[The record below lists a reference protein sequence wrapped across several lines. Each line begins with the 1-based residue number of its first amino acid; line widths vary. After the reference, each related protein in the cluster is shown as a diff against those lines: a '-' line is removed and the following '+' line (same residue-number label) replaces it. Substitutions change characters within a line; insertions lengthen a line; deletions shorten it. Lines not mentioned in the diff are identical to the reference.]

1 MHEIVRQVLSHL
13 RGMWQ
18 YRWYGVAVA
27 WLVCVIGWVV
37 VFLLP
42 NQYEANARVYVDT
55 QSVLKPLLSGLA
67 VQPNVDQQIAMMS
80 RTLISR
86 PNLERVIRMS
96 DLDIKLKTN
105 EEREKLVDKLG
116 KEIKLGGTG
125 RDNLYSITYSST
137 KPEEAKRVVQSLL
150 TIFVEGSLGDK
161 RKDADSAKRFL
172 DEQIKL
178 YEQKLVVA
186 ENALKEFKRQNMGM
200 MPSQGRDFV
209 SKLQEAQARLSQAR
223 LELREA
229 ENARDAFKKQLSAVH
244 EGIQEPDLL
253 VERGA
258 AVSGQEP
265 VFRASPELEKRID
278 GLKQKLDAL
287 QLSFTDRHPDVVAA
301 KRVLEQLETQK
312 KEEIDKLRK
321 ELQEREKKGGAP
333 SSVARGA
340 RGAGANPVVQ
350 QLTVSLSEAE
360 AAVAALRTRVA
371 EFENQYNE
379 LRKGANAVPQ
389 IEADLVQLNRDYDVN
404 KKNYETLLARRESA
418 QISGEMESSA
428 GVMDFR
434 VIDPP
439 RVPPTPVAPKRP
451 LLMWLVL
458 VVGVGAGVALTF
470 LMSQVRPVFN
480 DRGTLQELANLP
492 ILGTVAMKWTERD
505 VRRQRRGVLALAMSI
520 ASLFGSFGIA
530 MAALSLLGRA

>member
-1 MHEIVRQVLSHL
+1 MHEVVKQILSYL

-27 WLVCVIGWVV
+27 WMFCLVGWVV

-42 NQYEANARVYVDT
+42 NEYEANARVYVDT
-55 QSVLKPLLSGLA
+55 QSVLKPLLTGLA

-116 KEIKLGGTG
+116 KEIRLGGTG
-125 RDNLYSITYSST
+125 RDNLYSITYAAT

-161 RKDADSAKRFL
+161 RKDADSAKRFI

-209 SKLQEAQARLSQAR
+209 SKLQEAQARLTQAR

-229 ENARDAFKKQLSAVH
+229 ENSRDAFKKQLSGLQDGV
-244 EGIQEPDLL
+244 QEPDLL
-253 VERGA
+253 ADRA
-258 AVSGQEP
+258 AGTGPNPELTAK
-265 VFRASPELEKRID
+265 ASPDLEKRIE
-278 GLKQKLDAL
+278 GLKQKLDSL
-287 QLSFTDRHPDVVAA
+287 LLSYTDRHPDVLAT

-312 KEEIDKLRK
+312 KEEIAKARK
-321 ELQEREKKGGAP
+321 ELQEQKKGAP
-333 SSVARGA
+333 ATTSVRARNPGT
-340 RGAGANPVVQ
+340 NPVVQ
-350 QLTVSLSEAE
+350 QLTVSMSEAE
-360 AAVAALRTRVA
+360 AAVAALRTRAA
-371 EFENQYNE
+371 EFENQFNE
-379 LRKGANAVPQ
+379 LKKGANAVPQ

-418 QISGEMESSA
+418 QISGEMESNA

-434 VIDPP
+434 IIDPP

-458 VVGVGAGVALTF
+458 AVGVGAGVALTF

-480 DRGTLQELANLP
+480 DRTMLQEITNLP

-505 VRRQRRGVLALAMSI
+505 VRKQRRGVLALVLSI
-520 ASLFGSFGIA
+520 ASLFGSFGVV
-530 MAALSLLGRA
+530 MALLTLTGRA

>member
-1 MHEIVRQVLSHL
+1 MHDVVKQLLSYL

-18 YRWYGVAVA
+18 YRWYGVVVA
-27 WLVCVIGWVV
+27 WLVCIIGWVV
-37 VFLLP
+37 IFLLP
-42 NQYEANARVYVDT
+42 NQYEASARVYVDT

-105 EEREKLVDKLG
+105 VERERLVDTLG
-116 KEIKLGGTG
+116 KEIRLGGTG
-125 RDNLYSITYSST
+125 RDNLYSITFAAT

-161 RKDADSAKRFL
+161 RKDADSAKRFI

-186 ENALKEFKRQNMGM
+186 ENALKEFKRQNIGM

-209 SKLQEAQARLSQAR
+209 SKLQDAQSRLNQAR
-223 LELREA
+223 LELKEA
-229 ENARDAFKKQLSAVH
+229 ENSRDAFKKQLSAAQ
-244 EGIQEPDLL
+244 EGVQEPDLL
-253 VERGA
+253 AERA
-258 AVSGQEP
+258 ATSTSSNAT
-265 VFRASPELEKRID
+265 FRASPELEKRID
-278 GLKQKLDAL
+278 AMKQKLDAL
-287 QLSFTDRHPDVVAA
+287 QLNFTDRHPDVVGA
-301 KRVLEQLETQK
+301 KRVLEQLEIQK
-312 KEEIDKLRK
+312 KEEIAKLRK
-321 ELQEREKKGGAP
+321 ESQEHKAATP
-333 SSVARGA
+333 VARGA
-340 RGAGANPVVQ
+340 RGSTNNPVLQ
-350 QLTVSLSEAE
+350 QLTVSLAEAE
-360 AAVAALRTRVA
+360 AAVAALRTRSA
-371 EFENQYNE
+371 EFEAQYIE
-379 LRKGANAVPQ
+379 LKKGANAVPQ
-389 IEADLVQLNRDYDVN
+389 VEADLVQLNRDYEVN

-418 QISGEMESSA
+418 QISGEMESNA

-434 VIDPP
+434 IIDPP

-458 VVGVGAGVALTF
+458 AVGVGAGIALAL

-480 DRGTLQELANLP
+480 DRSTLQDMANLP
-492 ILGTVAMKWTERD
+492 ILGTVAMKWTARD
-505 VRRQRRGVLALAMSI
+505 VKAQRRGMLALAVSI
-520 ASLFGSFGIA
+520 ASLFGSFGLVMA
-530 MAALSLLGRA
+530 MLSLTGRA

>member
-1 MHEIVRQVLSHL
+1 
-13 RGMWQ
+13 MWQ
-18 YRWYGVAVA
+18 YRWYGVAVT
-27 WLVCVIGWVV
+27 WLVCVIGWIV

-105 EEREKLVDKLG
+105 EEREKLVDALG

-125 RDNLYSITYSST
+125 RDNLYSITYTAT

-161 RKDADSAKRFL
+161 RKDADSAKRFI

-186 ENALKEFKRQNMGM
+186 ENALKEFKRQNLGM

-209 SKLQEAQARLSQAR
+209 SKLQEAQSRLTQAR
-223 LELREA
+223 LDLREA
-229 ENARDAFKKQLSAVH
+229 ENSRDAFKKQLGSIQDGV
-244 EGIQEPDLL
+244 QEPDLL
-253 VERGA
+253 AERG
-258 AVSGQEP
+258 SGQGGEP
-265 VFRASPELEKRID
+265 VFRASADLEKRIE
-278 GLKQKLDAL
+278 GLEQKLDAL
-287 QLSFTDRHPDVVAA
+287 QLSFTDRHPDVIAT
-301 KRVLEQLETQK
+301 KRVMDQLEVQK

-321 ELQEREKKGGAP
+321 EYLQKKKAP
-333 SSVARGA
+333 STPTTVGRTSGA
-340 RGAGANPVVQ
+340 SPVVQ

-360 AAVAALRTRVA
+360 AAVAALRARVA
-371 EFENQYNE
+371 EFEGQYNE
-379 LRKGANAVPQ
+379 LKKGANAVPQ
-389 IEADLVQLNRDYDVN
+389 IEADLVQLNRDYEVN

-418 QISGEMESSA
+418 QISGEMESNA

-434 VIDPP
+434 IIDPP

-458 VVGVGAGVALTF
+458 AVGVGAGVALTF

-480 DRGTLQELANLP
+480 DRTTLQEITSLP

-505 VRRQRRGVLALAMSI
+505 VRKQRRGVLALVASI
-520 ASLFGSFGIA
+520 AGLFGSFGIV
-530 MAALSLLGRA
+530 MAVLTLTGRA

>member
-1 MHEIVRQVLSHL
+1 
-13 RGMWQ
+13 
-18 YRWYGVAVA
+18 
-27 WLVCVIGWVV
+27 
-37 VFLLP
+37 
-42 NQYEANARVYVDT
+42 VYVDT
-55 QSVLKPLLSGLA
+55 QSVLKPLLAGLA

-105 EEREKLVDKLG
+105 EEREKLIDLLA

-125 RDNLYSITYSST
+125 RDNLYTITYTAT

-178 YEQKLVVA
+178 YEQKLVAA
-186 ENALKEFKRQNMGM
+186 ENALKEFKRTNMGM

-209 SKLQEAQARLSQAR
+209 SKLQEAQLRLNQAR
-223 LELREA
+223 MELREA
-229 ENARDAFKKQLSAVH
+229 ENSRDAYKKQISAVQ

-253 VERGA
+253 AERSSSTVAGE
-258 AVSGQEP
+258 VQ
-265 VFRASPELEKRID
+265 FRASPELEKRID
-278 GLKQKLDAL
+278 GLKQKLDQL
-287 QLSFTDRHPDVVAA
+287 QLSFTDRHPDVLTT
-301 KRVLEQLETQK
+301 KRVLDQLETQK
-312 KEEIDKLRK
+312 KEEIAKLKK
-321 ELQEREKKGGAP
+321 EYESKKKDAP
-333 SSVARGA
+333 AATNRTARGM
-340 RGAGANPVVQ
+340 GTNPVLQ
-350 QLTVSLSEAE
+350 QLTVSLAETE
-360 AAVAALRTRVA
+360 AAVAALRTRAA
-371 EFENQYNE
+371 EFEQQFNE
-379 LRKGANAVPQ
+379 LKKGAHAIPQ
-389 IEADLVQLNRDYDVN
+389 VEADFVQLNRDYEVN
-404 KKNYETLLARRESA
+404 KKNFETLLARRESA

-434 VIDPP
+434 IVDPP

-458 VVGVGAGVALTF
+458 AVGLGAGIALTF

-480 DRGTLQELANLP
+480 DRSSLQDFANLP
-492 ILGTVAMKWTERD
+492 ILGTVSMKWTERD
-505 VRRQRRGVLALAMSI
+505 VKRQRRGILALSMSV
-520 ASLFGSFGIA
+520 ASLFGSFGVL
-530 MAALSLLGRA
+530 MALLTLTGRA

>member
-1 MHEIVRQVLSHL
+1 MHEVVKQLLSYL

-18 YRWYGVAVA
+18 YRWFGVGVA
-27 WLVCVIGWVV
+27 WLVCVVGWVV
-37 VFLLP
+37 VVLLP
-42 NQYEANARVYVDT
+42 NQYAASARVYVDT
-55 QSVLKPLLSGLA
+55 QSVLKPLLAGLA

-105 EEREKLVDKLG
+105 EERERLIDYLA

-125 RDNLYSITYSST
+125 RDNLYTITYTAT

-178 YEQKLVVA
+178 YEQKLVAA
-186 ENALKEFKRQNMGM
+186 ENSLKEFKRTNMGM

-209 SKLQEAQARLSQAR
+209 SKLQEAQLRLNQAR
-223 LELREA
+223 MELREA
-229 ENARDAFKKQLSAVH
+229 ENSRDAYKKQISAVQ

-253 VERGA
+253 AERSSSTVAGE
-258 AVSGQEP
+258 VQ
-265 VFRASPELEKRID
+265 FRASPELEKRID
-278 GLKQKLDAL
+278 GLKQKLDQL
-287 QLSFTDRHPDVVAA
+287 QLSFTDRHPDVLAT
-301 KRVLEQLETQK
+301 KRVLDQLETQR
-312 KEEIDKLRK
+312 KEEIAKLKK
-321 ELQEREKKGGAP
+321 EYESKKKDAP
-333 SSVARGA
+333 AATTSRAARGM
-340 RGAGANPVVQ
+340 GTNPVLQ
-350 QLTVSLSEAE
+350 QLTVSLAETE
-360 AAVAALRTRVA
+360 AAVAALRTRAA
-371 EFENQYNE
+371 EFEQQFNE
-379 LRKGANAVPQ
+379 LKKGAHAIPQ
-389 IEADLVQLNRDYDVN
+389 VEADFVQLNRDYEVN
-404 KKNYETLLARRESA
+404 KKNFETLLARRESA

-434 VIDPP
+434 IIDPP

-458 VVGVGAGVALTF
+458 AVGLGAGIALAF

-480 DRGTLQELANLP
+480 DRSSLQDFANLP
-492 ILGTVAMKWTERD
+492 ILGTVSMKWTERD
-505 VRRQRRGVLALAMSI
+505 VKRQRRGILALSMSV
-520 ASLFGSFGIA
+520 ASLFGSFGVL
-530 MAALSLLGRA
+530 MALLTLTGRA

>member
-1 MHEIVRQVLSHL
+1 
-13 RGMWQ
+13 MWQ

-27 WLVCVIGWVV
+27 WLVCIVGWTV
-37 VFLLP
+37 VFLMP
-42 NQYEANARVYVDT
+42 NQYEANARVFVDT

-105 EEREKLVDKLG
+105 EERERLVDTLSKQ
-116 KEIKLGGTG
+116 IKLGGTG
-125 RDNLYSITYSST
+125 RDNLYSITYSAT

-186 ENALKEFKRQNMGM
+186 ENALKEFKRQHMGM

-209 SKLQEAQARLSQAR
+209 AKLQEAQGRLTQAR

-229 ENARDAFKKQLSAVH
+229 ENARDALKKQLNSAQ
-244 EGIQEPDLL
+244 EGVQEPDLL
-253 VERGA
+253 AERVTA
-258 AVSGQEP
+258 ATTADTNL
-265 VFRASPELEKRID
+265 RASPELEKRID
-278 GLKQKLDAL
+278 AMKQKLDAL
-287 QLSFTDRHPDVVAA
+287 QLSFTDKHPDVIAT
-301 KRVLEQLETQK
+301 KRVLEQLEGQK
-312 KEEIDKLRK
+312 KEEIAKLRK
-321 ELQEREKKGGAP
+321 EMQERKAAAP
-333 SSVARGA
+333 VARGA
-340 RGAGANPVVQ
+340 RGATANPVLQ
-350 QLTVSLSEAE
+350 QLTVSLAESE
-360 AAVAALRTRVA
+360 AAVAALRTRAA

-379 LRKGANAVPQ
+379 LKKGANAVPQ
-389 IEADLVQLNRDYDVN
+389 VEADLVQLNRDYEVN

-418 QISGEMESSA
+418 QISGEMESNA

-434 VIDPP
+434 IIDPP

-458 VVGVGAGVALTF
+458 AVGVAAGVALAF
-470 LMSQVRPVFN
+470 LMSQARPVFN
-480 DRGTLQELANLP
+480 DRSTLQDVAQLP
-492 ILGTVAMKWTERD
+492 ILGTVAMKWTARD
-505 VRRQRRGVLALAMSI
+505 VRAQRRGVVALAVSI
-520 ASLFGSFGIA
+520 ASLFGSFGL
-530 MAALSLLGRA
+530 MMVMLSLTGRA

>member
-1 MHEIVRQVLSHL
+1 MHEIVRQVISYL

-18 YRWYGVAVA
+18 YRWYGVGAS
-27 WLVCVIGWVV
+27 WLVCIIGWAV
-37 VFLLP
+37 VFMLP
-42 NQYEANARVYVDT
+42 NQYEASARVYVDT

-67 VQPNVDQQIAMMS
+67 VQPNVDQQIAMMG

-105 EEREKLVDKLG
+105 EDRERLIDGLSKQ
-116 KEIKLGGTG
+116 IKLGGAG
-125 RDNLYSITYSST
+125 RDNLYTINFAST

-161 RKDADSAKRFL
+161 RKDADSAKRFI

-200 MPSQGRDFV
+200 MPSQGRDFIG
-209 SKLQEAQARLSQAR
+209 KLQEASTRLTQAK

-229 ENARDAFKKQLSAVH
+229 ENSRDAFKTQLSAMQ
-244 EGIQEPDLL
+244 EGSQEPDLL
-253 VERGA
+253 STDRGA
-258 AVSGQEP
+258 ASAGADTP
-265 VFRASPELEKRID
+265 ARASPELEKRIEA
-278 GLKQKLDAL
+278 LKQKLDAL
-287 QLSFTDRHPDVVAA
+287 QLSYTDRHPDVVGA

-312 KEEIDKLRK
+312 KDEIAKLRK
-321 ELQEREKKGGAP
+321 DAETKKG
-333 SSVARGA
+333 SSSAARGV
-340 RGAGANPVVQ
+340 RVGANPVLQ
-350 QLTVSLSEAE
+350 QLTVSLAEAE
-360 AAVAALRTRVA
+360 AAVAALKTRAA
-371 EFENQYNE
+371 EFEHQYNE

-389 IEADLVQLNRDYDVN
+389 VEADLVQLNRDYEVN

-418 QISGEMESSA
+418 QISGEMESNA

-434 VIDPP
+434 IIDPP

-451 LLMWLVL
+451 ILMWLVL
-458 VVGVGAGVALTF
+458 AGGIAAGIALTF

-480 DRGTLQELANLP
+480 DRGSLQEFASLP

-505 VRRQRRGVLALAMSI
+505 VRRQRRGVFALAMSI
-520 ASLFGSFGIA
+520 ASLFGSFGLV
-530 MAALSLLGRA
+530 MALLSLTGRA

>member
-1 MHEIVRQVLSHL
+1 MHEVVRQILSYL

-18 YRWYGVAVA
+18 YRWYGVAMS
-27 WLVCVIGWVV
+27 WLVCVVGWVV
-37 VFLLP
+37 VFLMP
-42 NQYEANARVYVDT
+42 NQYEATARVHVDT

-105 EEREKLVDKLG
+105 EERERLIDGLKKQ
-116 KEIKLGGTG
+116 IKLAGTG
-125 RDNLYSITYSST
+125 RDNLYTITYAAT

-161 RKDADSAKRFL
+161 RKDADSAKRFI

-186 ENALKEFKRQNMGM
+186 ENALKEFKRQNIGM
-200 MPSQGRDFV
+200 MPSQGRDFI
-209 SKLQEAQARLSQAR
+209 SKLQESQNRLAQAR

-229 ENARDAFKKQLSAVH
+229 ENSRDAFKKQVTAVR

-253 VERGA
+253 ADRVISGGSSEVEL
-258 AVSGQEP
+258 
-265 VFRASPELEKRID
+265 RASPELEKRIEA
-278 GLKQKLDAL
+278 LKLKLDAL
-287 QLSFTDRHPDVVAA
+287 QLSYTERHPDVIAT
-301 KRVLEQLETQK
+301 KRVIEQLEAQK
-312 KEEIDKLRK
+312 KADIAKLRK
-321 ELQEREKKGGAP
+321 EIEARQATAQAQPAVR
-333 SSVARGA
+333 SVRGS
-340 RGAGANPVVQ
+340 GSNPVLQ
-350 QLTVSLSEAE
+350 QLTVSLAEAE
-360 AAVAALRTRVA
+360 AAVAALRTRAA
-371 EFENQYNE
+371 ELEQQHNE
-379 LRKGANAVPQ
+379 LKKGAHAVPQ
-389 IEADLVQLNRDYDVN
+389 VEADLVQLNRDYEVN
-404 KKNYETLLARRESA
+404 KRNFETLLARRESA
-418 QISGEMESSA
+418 QISGEMESNA

-434 VIDPP
+434 IIDPP

-458 VVGVGAGVALTF
+458 AVGAGAGVALSF

-480 DRGTLQELANLP
+480 DRGTLQDFANLP
-492 ILGTVAMKWTERD
+492 ILGTVGMRWTEND
-505 VRRQRRGVLALAMSI
+505 VKRQRRGIVALAASV
-520 ASLFGSFGIA
+520 ASLFGSFGVA
-530 MAALSLLGRA
+530 MALLSLTGRA

>member
-1 MHEIVRQVLSHL
+1 MHEIVRQVLSYL

-18 YRWYGVAVA
+18 YRWYGVAVS

-42 NQYEANARVYVDT
+42 NQFEANARVFVDT

-67 VQPNVDQQIAMMS
+67 VQPNVDQQVAMMS

-105 EEREKLVDKLG
+105 EERERLIDALA

-125 RDNLYSITYSST
+125 RDNLYTLTYRAT

-161 RKDADSAKRFL
+161 RKDSDSAKRFI

-178 YEQKLVVA
+178 YEQKLVAA

-200 MPSQGRDFV
+200 MPSQGRDYL
-209 SKLQEAQARLSQAR
+209 SKMQEAQARLTQSR
-223 LELREA
+223 MELREA
-229 ENARDAFKKQLSAVH
+229 ENSRDAFKKQIASAQD
-244 EGIQEPDLL
+244 GFQEPDLL
-253 VERGA
+253 AERGGSSA
-258 AVSGQEP
+258 SPGEAT
-265 VFRASPELEKRID
+265 FRASPELEKRID

-287 QLSFTDRHPDVVAA
+287 QLTFTDRHPDVLAT
-301 KRVLEQLETQK
+301 KRVLDQLEGQK
-312 KEEIDKLRK
+312 KEEIAKLRK
-321 ELQEREKKGGAP
+321 ELESKKGSAAP
-333 SSVARGA
+333 AARASRGA
-340 RGAGANPVVQ
+340 STNPVLQ
-350 QLTVSLSEAE
+350 QLTVSFAEAE
-360 AAVAALRTRVA
+360 AAVAALRSRAA
-371 EFENQYNE
+371 EFEQQFNE
-379 LRKGANAVPQ
+379 LKKGAHAVPQ
-389 IEADLVQLNRDYDVN
+389 VEADLVQLNRDYEVN

-418 QISGEMESSA
+418 QISGEMESNA

-434 VIDPP
+434 IIDPP

-451 LLMWLVL
+451 LLMWIVL
-458 VVGVGAGVALTF
+458 AIGVGAGVALTF

-480 DRGTLQELANLP
+480 DRGSLQDFANLP
-492 ILGTVAMKWTERD
+492 ILGSVSMKWTEKD
-505 VRRQRRGVLALAMSI
+505 VRRQRRGVMALSVSV
-520 ASLFGSFGIA
+520 ASLFGSFGVL
-530 MAALSLLGRA
+530 MALLTLTGRA

>member
-1 MHEIVRQVLSHL
+1 MHEIVRQVLSYL

-18 YRWYGVAVA
+18 YRWFGVAISWV
-27 WLVCVIGWVV
+27 VCVVGWVV

-42 NQYEANARVYVDT
+42 NLYEANARVYVDT

-67 VQPNVDQQIAMMS
+67 VQPNIQQQITMMS

-96 DLDIKLKTN
+96 DMDIKLKTN
-105 EEREKLVDKLG
+105 EERERLVDSLV
-116 KEIKLGGTG
+116 KEIKLGSAG
-125 RDNLYSITYSST
+125 RDNLYSISYQAT
-137 KPEEAKRVVQSLL
+137 KPEDAKRVVQSLL

-161 RKDADSAKRFL
+161 RKDADSAKRFI

-200 MPSQGRDFV
+200 MPSQGQDFV
-209 SKLQEAQARLSQAR
+209 AKMQAAHARLNQAR

-229 ENARDAFKKQLSAVH
+229 ENARDAFKSQLSASR

-253 VERGA
+253 AERMSGSGA
-258 AVSGQEP
+258 NEP
-265 VFRASPELEKRID
+265 DFRASPELEKRIE
-278 GLKQKLDAL
+278 GHKQKLDAL
-287 QLSFTDRHPDVVAA
+287 QLSYTERHPDVIAL
-301 KRVLEQLETQK
+301 KRALARLETQK

-321 ELQEREKKGGAP
+321 DWQQKKPGATA
-333 SSVARGA
+333 ARGD
-340 RGAGANPVVQ
+340 RTNPVVQ
-350 QLTVSLSEAE
+350 QLTVSLTEAE
-360 AAVAALRTRVA
+360 AAVAALRTRA
-371 EFENQYNE
+371 AAYENQLNE
-379 LRKGANAVPQ
+379 LQKGAHAVPQ
-389 IEADLVQLNRDYDVN
+389 IEADLVQLNRDYEVN

-434 VIDPP
+434 IIDPP

-451 LLMWLVL
+451 LMMWMVL
-458 VVGVGAGVALTF
+458 ALGVAAGVALTF
-470 LMSQVRPVFN
+470 LMSQLRPVFN
-480 DRGTLQELANLP
+480 DRGGLQDAANLP
-492 ILGTVAMKWTERD
+492 ILGSVSMKWTERD
-505 VRRQRRGVLALAMSI
+505 VKKQRRGMAALAVSI
-520 ASLFGSFGIA
+520 ASLFASFGLV
-530 MAALSLLGRA
+530 MAVLSLTGRA

>member
-1 MHEIVRQVLSHL
+1 MHEIVRQLLSYL

-18 YRWYGVAVA
+18 YRWYGVAVS
-27 WLVCVIGWVV
+27 WLVCVVGWVV
-37 VFLLP
+37 VVLLP

-55 QSVLKPLLSGLA
+55 QSVLKPLLAGLA
-67 VQPNVDQQIAMMS
+67 VQPNIDQQIAMMS

-105 EEREKLVDKLG
+105 EERERLIDVLS

-125 RDNLYSITYSST
+125 RDNLYTITYSAT

-161 RKDADSAKRFL
+161 RKDADSAKRFI

-178 YEQKLVVA
+178 YEQKLVAA
-186 ENALKEFKRQNMGM
+186 ENALKEFKRQNMGI

-209 SKLQEAQARLSQAR
+209 AKLQEAQARLTQAR
-223 LELREA
+223 MELREA
-229 ENARDAFKKQLSAVH
+229 ENSRDAFKKQIGAVQ

-253 VERGA
+253 AEREGA
-258 AVSGQEP
+258 VGAGTAAEN
-265 VFRASPELEKRID
+265 FRASPELEKRIE
-278 GLKQKLDAL
+278 GLKQKLDTL
-287 QLSFTDRHPDVVAA
+287 QLSFTDRHPDVIAT
-301 KRVLEQLETQK
+301 KRVLEQLEAQK
-312 KEEIDKLRK
+312 KEEIAKLKK
-321 ELQEREKKGGAP
+321 ELESKKASA
-333 SSVARGA
+333 SSLSSRAARASGT
-340 RGAGANPVVQ
+340 NPVLQ
-350 QLTVSLSEAE
+350 QLAVSLAESE
-360 AAVAALRTRVA
+360 AAVAALRSRVS
-371 EFENQYNE
+371 EFEQQYNE
-379 LRKGANAVPQ
+379 LKKGANAVPQ
-389 IEADLVQLNRDYDVN
+389 VEADLVQLNRDYEVN

-418 QISGEMESSA
+418 QLSGEMESNA

-434 VIDPP
+434 IVDPP

-458 VVGVGAGVALTF
+458 AVGVGAGVALTF

-480 DRGTLQELANLP
+480 DRGTLQDFVNLP
-492 ILGTVAMKWTERD
+492 ILGTVSMKWTERD
-505 VRRQRRGVLALAMSI
+505 VRRQRRGVAALAVSI
-520 ASLFGSFGIA
+520 GSLFGSFGVV
-530 MAALSLLGRA
+530 MAILTLMGRA